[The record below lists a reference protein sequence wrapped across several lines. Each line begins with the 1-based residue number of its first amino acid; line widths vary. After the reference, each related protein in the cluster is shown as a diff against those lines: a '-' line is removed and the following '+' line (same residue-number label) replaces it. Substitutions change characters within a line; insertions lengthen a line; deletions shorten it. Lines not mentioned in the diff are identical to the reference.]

1 MWQYM
6 GQLEYE
12 SFNNYVKKLIDHII
26 NNIWLMQNLICV
38 LKVWRTYK
46 LMVRFLKYVMMLILL
61 SNVVTIGYKPIL

>member
-1 MWQYM
+1 M

-26 NNIWLMQNLICV
+26 NNIWLMQNLICI

-61 SNVVTIGYKPIL
+61 SNVVTIGCKPLL

>member
-1 MWQYM
+1 M

>member
-1 MWQYM
+1 M

-61 SNVVTIGYKPIL
+61 SNVVTIGCKPLL

>member
-26 NNIWLMQNLICV
+26 NNIWLMQNLICI

>member
-1 MWQYM
+1 M

-46 LMVRFLKYVMMLILL
+46 LMIRFLKYVMMLILL

>member
-12 SFNNYVKKLIDHII
+12 SFNNYVKKLIGHII
-26 NNIWLMQNLICV
+26 NNIWLMQNLICI

-61 SNVVTIGYKPIL
+61 SNVVTIGCKPLL

>member
-12 SFNNYVKKLIDHII
+12 SFNNYVKKLIDHIV
-26 NNIWLMQNLICV
+26 NNIWLMQNLICI

>member
-12 SFNNYVKKLIDHII
+12 SFNNYVKKLIDQII

>member
-26 NNIWLMQNLICV
+26 NNIWLMQNLICI

-61 SNVVTIGYKPIL
+61 SNVVTIGCKPIL

>member
-1 MWQYM
+1 M

-26 NNIWLMQNLICV
+26 NNIWLMQNLICI

>member
-61 SNVVTIGYKPIL
+61 SNVVTIGCKPLL

>member
-12 SFNNYVKKLIDHII
+12 SFNNYVKKLIDHIV

>member
-1 MWQYM
+1 M

-38 LKVWRTYK
+38 
-46 LMVRFLKYVMMLILL
+46 
-61 SNVVTIGYKPIL
+61 